1 LFGSIPELPYITHAH
16 PSNNS
21 NPRKEAAMHFRKT
34 GPLLSLVL
42 SLAGAALGRAQGTL
56 STDDVAKIRL
66 VHKQYEDAW
75 LKADADA
82 VRALFTD
89 DSVLLPP
96 HASKPWIGQKGL
108 NEFWFA
114 PDAQPTK
121 ITKLVVTLASIGG
134 DGRIAYA
141 WGTHEVA
148 WTTGEGSKTTSAS
161 HTGTFLNVLRKQAN
175 GEWKISHHM
184 WDDAI
189 AKP

>member
-1 LFGSIPELPYITHAH
+1 VF
-16 PSNNS
+16 
-21 NPRKEAAMHFRKT
+21 PRKFT
-34 GPLLSLVL
+34 FLILLLATPAL
-42 SLAGAALGRAQGTL
+42 SVAQSTL
-56 STDDVAKIRL
+56 STDDVAKISL

-75 LKADADA
+75 LKGDADA

-96 HASKPWIGQKGL
+96 HADKPRIARKGL
-108 NEFWFA
+108 NEFWFP
-114 PDAQPTK
+114 PDAPPTK
-121 ITKLVVTLASIGG
+121 ITKLVLTLHNIGG
-134 DGRIAYA
+134 DGQIAHT

-148 WTTGEGSKTTSAS
+148 WTTTQGTHIINSS
-161 HTGTFLNVLRKQAN
+161 HTGTFLNLLRRQAN

>member
-1 LFGSIPELPYITHAH
+1 MHIRNTAPFLF
-16 PSNNS
+16 
-21 NPRKEAAMHFRKT
+21 
-34 GPLLSLVL
+34 LVL
-42 SLAGAALGRAQGTL
+42 SLTSPARSRAQSTL
-56 STDDVAKIRL
+56 STDDVAKIKF

-75 LKADADA
+75 LKGDADA

-96 HASKPWIGQKGL
+96 HAGKPCIGREGL
-108 NEFWFA
+108 NEFWFPPNA
-114 PDAQPTK
+114 PPTK
-121 ITKLVVTLASIGG
+121 ITKLVVTLQKVGG
-134 DGRIAYA
+134 DGQIAYA

-148 WTTGEGSKTTSAS
+148 WTTSQGTKTINAS
-161 HTGTFLNVLRKQAN
+161 HTGTFLNVLKKQAN